1 MSSSMRP
8 VCNQPGICIQVHYR
22 KTGRPIS
29 MKSVTSSRIALFVAL
44 TVAALSVQ
52 GTAWAAA
59 PGAPTGLTATA
70 GNQQVALTWTA
81 PVSDGGGGGIDTYNV
96 EFSSDAVTWTLVV
109 RANSALASYTVAGLT
124 NGTTYL
130 FRVSGDNSGSVG
142 PVSETATATPISSW
156 TPTDAATYSACPTDV
171 IPVAGFSDTTS
182 TDVDCIAYYGI
193 TKGTTAT
200 TYTPVAT
207 VTRWQMA
214 LFLTRMAERAGAT
227 LGDGTDQ
234 GFSDIAGYSTEI
246 QTAINQI
253 KQLGITVGKTAIT
266 YAPADNVT
274 REEMA
279 LFITRLLNT
288 AVVGPGGNEEFVT
301 GNSGLKEI
309 KSLATTHN
317 FTDISQ
323 GTYEIRDAIVN
334 LWNLGVTD
342 SQSSSTFEPT
352 VVINRRAMATFVAR
366 SLAHTNLRPKG
377 LVLQPSSY
385 RLQTGSL
392 VYMSVTNRADDFSAV
407 VGTSVDTFRYNHS
420 TLSTVIR
427 FDASNNLL
435 VAGTCTSYISAGT
448 VGNTKCTV
456 DSADPTTDANGNL
469 TIFSEVPPTVNKFD
483 MWAWTADATT
493 VYDNDIHAAD
503 ASKVTVETY

>member
-1 MSSSMRP
+1 
-8 VCNQPGICIQVHYR
+8 
-22 KTGRPIS
+22 
-29 MKSVTSSRIALFVAL
+29 MKSVTYRRIAVFVA
-44 TVAALSVQ
+44 VSMAALFLH

-59 PGAPTGLTATA
+59 PGAPTGLTATP
-70 GNQQVALTWTA
+70 GNQQVALAWTA
-81 PVSDGGGGGIDTYNV
+81 PVGDGGGGGIDTYNV
-96 EFSSDAVTWTLVV
+96 EFSSDAATWTLVV
-109 RANSALASYTVAGLT
+109 RANSALASYTVTGLT

-142 PVSETATATPISSW
+142 PVSGTATATPISSW
-156 TPTDAATYSACPTDV
+156 TPTDAATYSACPSSAVPT
-171 IPVAGFSDTTS
+171 AGFSDTTS

-200 TYTPVAT
+200 TYSPTDT

-214 LFLTRMAERAGAT
+214 LFLTRMADRAGTT
-227 LGDGTDQ
+227 LGDGSGQ
-234 GFSDIAGYSTEI
+234 GFLDIAGYSAEI

-253 KQLGITVGKTAIT
+253 KQLGITVGKTATT

-279 LFITRLLNT
+279 LFITRLLKT
-288 AVVGPGGNEEFVT
+288 AMVGPGGNEEFVV
-301 GNSGLKEI
+301 GSSGTKEI
-309 KSLATTHN
+309 KSLTSTHN
-317 FTDISQ
+317 FTDITQ
-323 GTYEIRDAIVN
+323 GTYEARDAIVN

-342 SQSSSTFEPT
+342 SQSSTTFEPT
-352 VVINRRAMATFVAR
+352 VVMNRRAMATFMAK
-366 SLAHTNLRPKG
+366 SLAHTNARPKG

-392 VYMSVTNRADDFSAV
+392 VFMSVTNRNDDFSVV
-407 VGTSVDTFRYNHS
+407 VGTPVDTFRFNHS

-427 FDASNNLL
+427 FDASSNVL

-456 DSADPTTDANGNL
+456 DTADPKTDSKGNL
-469 TIFSEVPPTVNKFD
+469 AIFSEVPPTVNQFD
-483 MWAWTADATT
+483 MWAWTADPTT
-493 VYDNDIHAAD
+493 VYDNDIHATG